1 MLPEL
6 FSKAKINELKLLLNA
21 ISLILLPTLIFSIV
35 KILEKLSSN
44 FTLYNDKFLVKIQNN
59 YYAIALKN
67 Y

>member
-44 FTLYNDKFLVKIQNN
+44 FTLYNDKFLSEDTK
-59 YYAIALKN
+59 
-67 Y
+67 